1 VPKGK
6 AAQYADQICML
17 IIADTQRHAEAAAQK
32 VVLQIEAPKT
42 NPCLNAAHS
51 IEAQRKADAGE
62 TEKPASPF
70 VKDANK
76 FSRGDATANMA
87 SAPRQASGKAFTDGQ
102 KAFYMEPPNA
112 FAVPGE
118 DGTLTVWGSFQVPSW
133 TQGMACAPTGL
144 PKNKVMV
151 NATHIGGGFGGKL
164 FKANHTVVACCIA
177 AQKFRKPVK
186 ISINRNSDTVMCGG
200 RLPISYE
207 YDVGFDDA
215 GKILALKVVD
225 HCDAGL
231 GDACMGFVSMVV
243 GVNMEQIYW
252 LPNVDVQVKHCM
264 TSKPGNTAVRG
275 PGEPQ
280 STFIMETIIA
290 HVAEELGVSQMVVRE
305 ANIFTDI
312 ADREKVAANPTSKD
326 VEQYS
331 ALFAS
336 GTSIEGKKFDDFP
349 GVGIWMSLKKK
360 VDFDAKEAAV
370 VKFNEEHRWRKRG
383 VAMTPVKYGVATRNQ
398 QVLMNLYD
406 DGTALITM
414 DGSEIGQGLHT
425 KVIQYAAYYLSQ
437 ICPGS
442 DVTVDKIRVGPI
454 GTDKVTK
461 GSITGGST
469 TSEGVAEAV
478 RDAINKLTENMRPV
492 KEKMEADIK
501 EKEAKGETAAK
512 LTFLKLVGAC
522 GESTEMQAS
531 GIAQACINYYVYG
544 ACCSEVEV
552 DVLTGEVV
560 INSSS
565 ILYDCGKSL
574 NPTIDLGQCEGGFMM
589 GVGFFLRERL
599 INEEVTGKHI
609 TNGTWEYK
617 IPCFQDVPL
626 KFDVEFFPRAHD
638 KGFQSS
644 KASGEPPL
652 VLASSVFF
660 AVKEAVRAGRKEFG
674 KGAGYFRLDAPCVPR
689 AIALAI
695 GASSAA

>member
-1 VPKGK
+1 
-6 AAQYADQICML
+6 
-17 IIADTQRHAEAAAQK
+17 
-32 VVLQIEAPKT
+32 
-42 NPCLNAAHS
+42 
-51 IEAQRKADAGE
+51 
-62 TEKPASPF
+62 
-70 VKDANK
+70 
-76 FSRGDATANMA
+76 
-87 SAPRQASGKAFTDGQ
+87 
-102 KAFYMEPPNA
+102 
-112 FAVPGE
+112 
-118 DGTLTVWGSFQVPSW
+118 
-133 TQGMACAPTGL
+133 
-144 PKNKVMV
+144 
-151 NATHIGGGFGGKL
+151 
-164 FKANHTVVACCIA
+164 
-177 AQKFRKPVK
+177 
-186 ISINRNSDTVMCGG
+186 
-200 RLPISYE
+200 
-207 YDVGFDDA
+207 
-215 GKILALKVVD
+215 
-225 HCDAGL
+225 
-231 GDACMGFVSMVV
+231 
-243 GVNMEQIYW
+243 
-252 LPNVDVQVKHCM
+252 
-264 TSKPGNTAVRG
+264 
-275 PGEPQ
+275 
-280 STFIMETIIA
+280 
-290 HVAEELGVSQMVVRE
+290 
-305 ANIFTDI
+305 
-312 ADREKVAANPTSKD
+312 
-326 VEQYS
+326 
-331 ALFAS
+331 
-336 GTSIEGKKFDDFP
+336 
-349 GVGIWMSLKKK
+349 
-360 VDFDAKEAAV
+360 
-370 VKFNEEHRWRKRG
+370 
-383 VAMTPVKYGVATRNQ
+383 
-398 QVLMNLYD
+398 
-406 DGTALITM
+406 
-414 DGSEIGQGLHT
+414 
-425 KVIQYAAYYLSQ
+425 
-437 ICPGS
+437 
-442 DVTVDKIRVGPI
+442 VGPI

-501 EKEAKGETAAK
+501 EKEAKGETAAT